1 MVTLM
6 CNTCYHLLTS
16 TKNCKTGPF
25 TSQMGRKRL
34 GNALEYVNRSYK
46 VCKTAFLT
54 FLSIAV
60 EPFLNHNT

>member
-1 MVTLM
+1 MVALM
-6 CNTCYHLLTS
+6 CNTCYHLLMS

-34 GNALEYVNRSYK
+34 RNALKYVNRLY

-54 FLSIAV
+54 FLTIAV
-60 EPFLNHNT
+60 EPFFNHNM